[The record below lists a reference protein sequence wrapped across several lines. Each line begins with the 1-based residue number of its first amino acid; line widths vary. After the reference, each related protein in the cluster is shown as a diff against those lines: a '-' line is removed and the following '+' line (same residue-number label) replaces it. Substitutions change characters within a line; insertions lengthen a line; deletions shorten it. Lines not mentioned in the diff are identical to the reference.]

1 MGIASNCEQESE
13 ELLRPVFIQIL
24 SVLFRF
30 QYYFKRLEL
39 FLRKGALKC
48 PIIIIIIQIL
58 FRIFSEIQMSIFK
71 IQISCDWNLID
82 F

>member
-13 ELLRPVFIQIL
+13 ELLRLVFIQIL

-30 QYYFKRLEL
+30 QYYSKRLEL

-48 PIIIIIIQIL
+48 PIIIIIQIL

-71 IQISCDWNLID
+71 IPISCDWNLID